1 MEKNLKNLKTEI
13 IDWIQS
19 IEDEALI
26 FEILRLKNRMEI
38 PSVAEGKTAYAVEGD
53 FEKRFAEGIPAD
65 KMRKLTEEHIR
76 NLPWK
81 Q

>member
-1 MEKNLKNLKTEI
+1 MEENVETLKAEI

-19 IEDEALI
+19 IEDKELI

-38 PSVAEGKTAYAVEGD
+38 PSVAEGKAAYTVED
-53 FEKRFAEGIPAD
+53 NFEKRFAEGIPAD
-65 KMRKLTEEHIR
+65 EMRMLTQEHIR
-76 NLPWK
+76 NSTRK